1 MKEKLEKLDRIHWGV
16 IFALVLTV
24 LGFLLSYPVLTRGE
38 IGWDFTRYINYAKAG
53 GPHRQNILI
62 FSLLPNMFMF
72 YLSNFRWSLYE
83 FTKGLVGT
91 TLVLGLILVIVEV
104 L

>member
-16 IFALVLTV
+16 IIALTLTV

-38 IGWDFTRYINYAKAG
+38 AGWDFARYVKYARVGAD
-53 GPHRQNILI
+53 RQNILI